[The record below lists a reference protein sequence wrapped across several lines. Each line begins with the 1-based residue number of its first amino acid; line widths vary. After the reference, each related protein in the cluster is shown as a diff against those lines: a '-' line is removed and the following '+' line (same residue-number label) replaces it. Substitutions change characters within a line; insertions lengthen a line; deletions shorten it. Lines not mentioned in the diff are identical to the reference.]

1 MPGSIQVVS
10 GSGVVRGG
18 LGELRRTLLR
28 ALRCPA
34 SAVEL
39 AERLGESRQ
48 RINYHLRELEKGGL
62 VELVEERR
70 RRGCTERIVRATAD
84 AVVVEPQVIGELGTQ
99 GRDRFAA
106 DRLLAVAARTARDVS
121 RMRTRAAESGK
132 RLLTFTIEAD
142 IAFESPAQLRRF
154 VDELAERVAELGSSY
169 DTGRR
174 RGRYRIL
181 VGGHPAPKPEESVT

>member
-1 MPGSIQVVS
+1 VPGSIQVVS

-28 ALRCPA
+28 ELRRPA
-34 SAVEL
+34 SAVAL

-99 GRDRFAA
+99 GSDHFAA

>member
-1 MPGSIQVVS
+1 
-10 GSGVVRGG
+10 
-18 LGELRRTLLR
+18 
-28 ALRCPA
+28 
-34 SAVEL
+34 
-39 AERLGESRQ
+39 
-48 RINYHLRELEKGGL
+48 
-62 VELVEERR
+62 
-70 RRGCTERIVRATAD
+70 VRATAD

>member
-28 ALRCPA
+28 ELRRPA
-34 SAVEL
+34 SAVAL

-99 GRDRFAA
+99 GSDHFAA